1 MPFADK
7 TANIYRLT
15 REEYQKILNDSIT
28 ATYKKANN
36 NIKKKI
42 NADGKQVLRNSK
54 VLKKMQN
61 IWVFENISRCLFYYI
76 YLKVDEVK
84 NFQQAHIPW
93 HRRMSP
99 IVTSNNPL
107 TFLSMLVDF

>member
-54 VLKKMQN
+54 VLKRMQN
-61 IWVFENISRCLFYYI
+61 KWGKQLLYI
-76 YLKVDEVK
+76 TERPQRKFPK
-84 NFQQAHIPW
+84 
-93 HRRMSP
+93 
-99 IVTSNNPL
+99 
-107 TFLSMLVDF
+107 